1 MKLIF
6 IQNPFTQTSSRLSS
20 SCAPLAEHNI
30 KFNNFSVRPDVHLRV
45 VRWMMVVVLVVMMMH
60 TQDEDDI
67 MGQTHQIR
75 FLQQR
80 FKLSSMAHELLTVA

>member
-30 KFNNFSVRPDVHLRV
+30 KFNNFSVRPDVHRRV
-45 VRWMMVVVLVVMMMH
+45 VRWMMVVVVMMMH

-80 FKLSSMAHELLTVA
+80 FKLSSMAHELLTAA